1 MSGWTRRVV
10 ERLPAGAMA
19 MVLATLA
26 FAQNEPGLQALL
38 DAHRCAVAER
48 LKIIHATFAPKDRY
62 LILSVSGD
70 PQAYVQCLFLPD
82 KRNVLCEASSGY
94 YRGKVGEPQIWA
106 LHPDRQAQLAR
117 LGFGTDVSQ
126 GNFQRKLDFGADPD
140 FERIAD
146 LMVSALYHGYGARL
160 DAPVRVEAPLLPLDH
175 GVDESCGKRGPA
187 Q

>member
-1 MSGWTRRVV
+1 MSGWARRVA
-10 ERLPAGAMA
+10 EGLLAGAMTT
-19 MVLATLA
+19 VTATFAL
-26 FAQNEPGLQALL
+26 AQNKPGLQALL
-38 DAHRCAVAER
+38 NAHRCAVVER

-62 LILSVSGD
+62 LVLSVSGD

-94 YRGKVGEPQIWA
+94 YRSKVEPQVWT

-117 LGFGTDVSQ
+117 LGFGTGVSR

-146 LMVSALYHGYGARL
+146 LMVSALHHGYGADL
-160 DAPVRVEAPLLPLDH
+160 DTSVRVEAPLLPLDH
-175 GVDESCGKRGPA
+175 GVDESCGKRGTA